1 MTTQTIVGGEAVA
14 RKPLL
19 QRLRR
24 ATLGWRPIVIEQSPP
39 WACRVLGPLAKRLD
53 MLLVD
58 HGVFR
63 LFYLNRHR
71 VGARAWRS
79 AQPAPHQI
87 RAMARRGLRTIINL
101 RGERACGSY
110 WTERDTCAKHG
121 IGLVNFQVRSREAP
135 SRETIKAAA
144 DLFEG
149 IEYPAL
155 MHCKSGADR
164 AGLMSVLY
172 LHLAEQVPIEQAKRQ
187 LCVRFGHFRSAD
199 TGILDFIF
207 ERYLQDNARTSM
219 PFMQWVD
226 TVYDPEA
233 LRREFRSKGWANRLV
248 DGVLRRE

>member
-1 MTTQTIVGGEAVA
+1 MEALAADDAVA

-24 ATLGWRPIVIEQSPP
+24 ATLGWRPLIIEQSPP

-58 HGVFR
+58 HGIFR
-63 LFYLNRHR
+63 LLYLNKHR
-71 VGARAWRS
+71 VGQRAWRS

-87 RAMARRGLRTIINL
+87 RAIARRGVRTIINL

-110 WTERDTCAKHG
+110 WTERDACREHG
-121 IGLVNFQVRSREAP
+121 IALVNFQVRSREAP
-135 SRETIKAAA
+135 AREAIKAAC
-144 DLFEG
+144 DLFARV
-149 IEYPAL
+149 EYPVL

-172 LHLAEQVPIEQAKRQ
+172 LHLAEQVPIDQARRQ

-199 TGILDFIF
+199 TGILDFVF
-207 ERYLQDNARTSM
+207 ERYLQDSARAPM

-233 LRREFRSKGWANRLV
+233 LRQEFRSKGWANRLV